1 MTNTILDCELTRA
14 LQDPAAGPDLHRA
27 LTAMCASSGR
37 PYMAEYSSL
46 RTAMLDSLHG
56 AEGATVRDAIRDRS
70 DMKLDRVETDIR
82 TLEAGQKAADRVREN
97 ALRLLDSLPVGDDG
111 RVRLLD
117 SRYVDGSP
125 DLPPQRVPTGTPPGQ
140 PIGPASFEAVMNAPL
155 YSSRLA
161 RARQLAPQQYDGDTG
176 AHSWQQADRAHC
188 EAGLDLLGTMERS
201 HQIAVA
207 DSRAQ
212 AIAGQLDQAF
222 QRGGSPKERR
232 RLMEKAAAPMLRM
245 LES

>member
-70 DMKLDRVETDIR
+70 DVKLDRVETDIR
-82 TLEAGQKAADRVREN
+82 TLEAGQKAADRVMEHSM
-97 ALRLLDSLPVGDDG
+97 RLLDQLPTDDHG

-117 SRYVDGSP
+117 SRFIDASP
-125 DLPPQRVPTGTPPGQ
+125 NLPAAQIPTGTPPGQ
-140 PIGPASFEAVMNAPL
+140 PIGPASFETVCNQPL
-155 YSSRLA
+155 SS
-161 RARQLAPQQYDGDTG
+161 
-176 AHSWQQADRAHC
+176 AHGWH
-188 EAGLDLLGTMERS
+188 G
-201 HQIAVA
+201 
-207 DSRAQ
+207 
-212 AIAGQLDQAF
+212 
-222 QRGGSPKERR
+222 P
-232 RLMEKAAAPMLRM
+232 
-245 LES
+245 

>member
-1 MTNTILDCELTRA
+1 MTNTILDATLTQA

-27 LTAMCASSGR
+27 ITALCASSGR
-37 PYMAEYSSL
+37 PYMAEYQSL

-56 AEGATVRDAIRDRS
+56 NEGATVRDAIRDRS
-70 DMKLDRVETDIR
+70 DVKLDKVETDIR
-82 TLEAGQKAADRVREN
+82 TLEAGQAAADRVREH

-117 SRYVDGSP
+117 SRFIDGSP
-125 DLPPQRVPTGTPPGQ
+125 NLPPQRVPAGTPPGIA
-140 PIGPASFEAVMNAPL
+140 IGPASFEQVANQPL
-155 YSSRLA
+155 LSSRLH
-161 RARQLAPQQYDGDTG
+161 RARTLTGQYQGPEGAQQ
-176 AHSWQQADRAHC
+176 WRQADVAHA
-188 EAGLDLLGTMERS
+188 EAGLDLLGGLERD
-201 HQIAVA
+201 HAVAVA

-222 QRGGSPKERR
+222 QQGRSPKQRR